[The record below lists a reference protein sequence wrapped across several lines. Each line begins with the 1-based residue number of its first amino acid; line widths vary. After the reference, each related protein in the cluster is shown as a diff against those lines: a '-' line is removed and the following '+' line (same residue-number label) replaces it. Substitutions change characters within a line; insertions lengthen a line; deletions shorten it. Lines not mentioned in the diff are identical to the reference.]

1 MLPFQEELSLGGN
14 PPWLCLEHPPP
25 PAMASA
31 LCVRY
36 FILGAH
42 LCGPVSEP
50 DDSWPPLKSARHGPG
65 PDSVSPVVG
74 RRGAQ
79 R

>member
-14 PPWLCLEHPPP
+14 PPWLSG
-25 PAMASA
+25 ASSST
-31 LCVRY
+31 CHGFCFVCQ
-36 FILGAH
+36 GAH
-42 LCGPVSEP
+42 LCGPVSDL
-50 DDSWPPLKSARHGPG
+50 DDPWPPLKSARHGPG